1 MLDDE
6 TGVRHVMMTA
16 DPVGEVWAY
25 ALNLASS
32 LAALGVR
39 TTLATMGDAMGGP
52 QRDAAARIP
61 GLKLIESR
69 FKLEWM
75 EDPWAELSTAG
86 DWLLGL
92 EEREC
97 PDVVHLN
104 GYALAALGWHA
115 PRLAVAHSCVL
126 SWWKAVLGEQAPP
139 KYQRYRQAVASGLRA
154 ADAVVAPTRA
164 MLHSLREHYAAPNR
178 GRVIPNGTSLERFSA
193 ARKEPFILAAGR
205 LWDEAKNLSALAAV
219 APHLP
224 WPVYLAGSSEHPD
237 GASRRHEGVR
247 TLGWLEPGSLRGWM
261 ARASIY
267 VLPARYEPFGLSV
280 LDAALSGCALVL
292 GDIPSLR
299 EIWQDN
305 AVFVPPDDE
314 QALRRAIERLAHND
328 SQRHAL
334 AAAARVRAESYG
346 AERMGRRYLELYR
359 ELVSRRAA
367 GAVAPPV
374 AVRPWEDEGGMAV

>member
-1 MLDDE
+1 MLDAE
-6 TGVRHVMMTA
+6 TSVRHVMMTA
-16 DPVGEVWAY
+16 DPVGEVWTY
-25 ALNLASS
+25 ALDLAAS
-32 LAALGVR
+32 LAAMGVR
-39 TTLATMGDAMGGP
+39 TTLATMGEPMGAI
-52 QRDAAARIP
+52 QREEAARVP
-61 GLKLIESR
+61 GIKLIESR

-75 EDPWAELSTAG
+75 EEPWAEVSTAG

-115 PRLAVAHSCVL
+115 PRLVVAHSCVL

-139 KYQRYRQAVASGLRA
+139 KYQRYRQAVASGLSA

-164 MLHSLREHYAAPNR
+164 MLHSLREHYGSPSR
-178 GRVIPNGTSLERFSA
+178 GRMIPNGTTLERFA
-193 ARKEPFILAAGR
+193 PARKEPFVLAAGR
-205 LWDEAKNLSALAAV
+205 LWDEARNLSALATV

-224 WPVYLAGSSEHPD
+224 WPVYLAGSTEHPD
-237 GASRRHEGVR
+237 GAGRRHEGVR
-247 TLGWLEPGSLRGWM
+247 MLGELESSALRGWM
-261 ARASIY
+261 ARASIF

-292 GDIPSLR
+292 GDIPTLR

-314 QALRRAIERLAHND
+314 HALRRAIERLAHND
-328 SQRHAL
+328 SQRQAL
-334 AAAARVRAESYG
+334 SAAARVRAESFG

-359 ELVSRRAA
+359 ELVARRA
-367 GAVAPPV
+367 GTGVTQNRCSVA
-374 AVRPWEDEGGMAV
+374 